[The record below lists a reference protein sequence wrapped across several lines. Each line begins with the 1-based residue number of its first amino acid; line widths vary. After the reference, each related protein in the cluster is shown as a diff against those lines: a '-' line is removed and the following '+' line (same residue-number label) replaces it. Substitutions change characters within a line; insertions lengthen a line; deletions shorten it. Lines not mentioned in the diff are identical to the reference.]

1 MADVET
7 VPSVPSVPR
16 GHTPQGGVLVG
27 STGARR
33 RAVVY
38 EDPQCP
44 ACKGFEDVSGDLM
57 RREVAAGAVVVE
69 YRMMTFIG
77 PGSLPANNALA
88 LAAERG
94 DFDAL
99 RQWLFAVQ
107 PEEGTQITVETI
119 LGAARDAGIVDP
131 DFEQGLRGGRHE
143 AWVLAV
149 AEEFSG
155 QNQVGTPAMVLDGEP
170 VETAVLLDPDA
181 LGRLVRG

>member
-1 MADVET
+1 MADEET
-7 VPSVPSVPR
+7 VPTVPR
-16 GHTPQGGVLVG
+16 GHTPEGGVLVG
-27 STGARR
+27 SAGARR

-44 ACKGFEDVSGDLM
+44 ACRGFEDVSGDLV

-77 PGSLPANNALA
+77 PGSLLANNALA

-99 RQWLFAVQ
+99 RQRLFAVQ
-107 PEEGTQITVETI
+107 LEEGTQITVEAI
-119 LGAARDAGIVDP
+119 LGTARDAGIIDA
-131 DFEQGLRGGRHE
+131 DFERGLRDGRHE

-155 QNQVGTPAMVLDGEP
+155 QNQVGTPAMVLDSEP
-170 VETAVLLDPDA
+170 VQTAVLFDPDA
-181 LGRLVRG
+181 LGRLIRS